1 MHDAMICTVITM
13 LMTISATKD
22 NNVIQTIDILVTGT
36 LTVRRERLSQGV
48 LQDRLYTNC

>member
-1 MHDAMICTVITM
+1 MHDAMIGTVISM

-36 LTVRRERLSQGV
+36 LIVRRER
-48 LQDRLYTNC
+48 